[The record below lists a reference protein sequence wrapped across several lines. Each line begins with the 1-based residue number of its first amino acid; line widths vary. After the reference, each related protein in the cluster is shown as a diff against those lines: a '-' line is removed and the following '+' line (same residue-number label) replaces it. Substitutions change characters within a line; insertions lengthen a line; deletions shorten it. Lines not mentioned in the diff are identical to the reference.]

1 MGAIHGDL
9 SILSLR
15 QLLQALVL
23 DGSSGLLSVA
33 SGLERRVLRVSPA
46 GIRLV
51 RGSRRCHRFE
61 RLLRG
66 APGDDTPSPF
76 PNPEATARVMGEWM
90 LDEICE
96 VLTWTRG
103 TYQFNP
109 FFDPAQELEA
119 GPFGD
124 YAADCDVAL
133 VALRAARWADELPRV
148 KAAIPDLRHV
158 PVRTSAFAAPRT
170 RAIDGEAMDDILRLV
185 DGKRPVIQ
193 VLEQSVF
200 PRFIVL
206 RVLYQLTRDGVIR
219 LEVPTRVALSA
230 AA

>member
-1 MGAIHGDL
+1 MAAIQGDL
-9 SILSLR
+9 SILSLG

-23 DGSSGLLSVA
+23 GRSSGLLSVA
-33 SGLERRVLRVSPA
+33 SGLECRALRVSPA

-61 RLLRG
+61 RQLRG
-66 APGDDTPSPF
+66 AGGEDTPAPF
-76 PNPEATARVMGEWM
+76 PNPETAARLMGEWM
-90 LDEICE
+90 IAEICE
-96 VLTWTRG
+96 LLTWTRG
-103 TYQFNP
+103 TFQFHP
-109 FFDPAQELEA
+109 FVDPAQEFEE
-119 GPFGD
+119 GPFD
-124 YAADCDVAL
+124 AYAADCDVAP
-133 VALRAARWADELPRV
+133 VALRAARWIDEYPLI

-158 PVRTSAFAAPRT
+158 PVRTAAFAPPRT
-170 RAIDGEAMDDILRLV
+170 STIDGEAMDDILRLI
-185 DGKRPVIQ
+185 DGRRPVIHL
-193 VLEQSVF
+193 LEQSVF